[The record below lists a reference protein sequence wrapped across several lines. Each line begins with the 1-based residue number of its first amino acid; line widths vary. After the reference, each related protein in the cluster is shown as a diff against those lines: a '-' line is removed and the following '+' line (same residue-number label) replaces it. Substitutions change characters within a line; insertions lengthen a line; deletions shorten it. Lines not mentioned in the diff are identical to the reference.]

1 MCSTQLLDGG
11 YNFQK
16 CNLYHKIISFGEGG
30 GVLINFAMFE
40 ILKYKDNYI
49 NIGKNSLIVYIQ
61 KEAPK
66 Q

>member
-1 MCSTQLLDGG
+1 MVG
-11 YNFQK
+11 
-16 CNLYHKIISFGEGG
+16 IIFKNVIYTTKLSVLEGGG

-49 NIGKNSLIVYIQ
+49 NTGKNSLIVYIQ

>member
-1 MCSTQLLDGG
+1 MVGIIFKNLIYASKLSVLGLMFFLGG
-11 YNFQK
+11 
-16 CNLYHKIISFGEGG
+16 GG

-49 NIGKNSLIVYIQ
+49 NTGKNSLIVYIK

>member
-1 MCSTQLLDGG
+1 MPQNYQFWGVDVFFGG
-11 YNFQK
+11 R
-16 CNLYHKIISFGEGG
+16 G

-40 ILKYKDNYI
+40 LLKYKDSYI
-49 NIGKNSLIVYIQ
+49 ITGKNSLIVYIK